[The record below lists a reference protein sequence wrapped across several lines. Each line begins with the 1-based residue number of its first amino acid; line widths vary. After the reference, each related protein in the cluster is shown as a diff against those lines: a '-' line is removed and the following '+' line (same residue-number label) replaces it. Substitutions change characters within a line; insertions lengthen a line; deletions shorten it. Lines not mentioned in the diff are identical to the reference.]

1 MIISEEEKKEML
13 EDGLSF
19 KRKLD
24 FQGQPD
30 LKIGKKEFENW
41 VIQMHALLHV
51 KPSRDFIEYTDVR
64 L

>member
-1 MIISEEEKKEML
+1 MILSEEEKKEML

-19 KRKLD
+19 RRKLD

-30 LKIGKKEFENW
+30 LKIGKEEFEAW
-41 VIQMHALLHV
+41 AVQMHALLNV
-51 KPSRDFIEYTDVR
+51 KPSRSFVEYKDVR